1 MNMFRWLTKRS
12 KKVINV
18 IKRNLGP
25 IPNSTC
31 LTNLIFQLHLLKAKF
46 LANYLLKF
54 NRLAI
59 VGNLDG
65 RAFKRCIT
73 CQEAMFVFS

>member
-18 IKRNLGP
+18 IKRNLRP
-25 IPNSTC
+25 IPNSTY

-46 LANYLLKF
+46 LAN

-59 VGNLDG
+59 VGNRDG